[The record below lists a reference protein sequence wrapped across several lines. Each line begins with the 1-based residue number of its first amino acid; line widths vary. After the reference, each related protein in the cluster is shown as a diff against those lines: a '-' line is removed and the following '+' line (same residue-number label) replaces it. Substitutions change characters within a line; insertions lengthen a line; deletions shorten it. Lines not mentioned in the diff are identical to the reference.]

1 MSFVI
6 YSCVYLSEWIDMGA
20 YRFEISN
27 VFFCFSFLQ
36 VVCQEESL
44 EMNKNKKNGDTK
56 KKKLMNQ

>member
-1 MSFVI
+1 
-6 YSCVYLSEWIDMGA
+6 MGA